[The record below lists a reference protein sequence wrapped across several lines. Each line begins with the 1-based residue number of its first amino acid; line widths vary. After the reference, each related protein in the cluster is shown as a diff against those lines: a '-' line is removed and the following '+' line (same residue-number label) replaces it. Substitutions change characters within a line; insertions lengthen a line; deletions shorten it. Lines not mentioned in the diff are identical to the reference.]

1 MANPNSESVIQPQPI
16 KRESLLSKESKTDA
30 LARNGRDRCD
40 TNIDRLTVEFQV
52 DSPILGKASLRYIQV
67 RHDFQSRDHRG
78 LEHFDIRRNG
88 DFVKNSIDAIANLQI
103 VLQRFDMNVRRPL
116 FERFPENLVDKFDN
130 GRL

>member
-30 LARNGRDRCD
+30 LARNGRYRCD

-52 DSPILGKASLRYIQV
+52 DSPILGKASLRYIKM

-78 LEHFDIRRNG
+78 LKHFDIRRNG
-88 DFVKNSIDAIANLQI
+88 DFVKNAIDAIANLQI
-103 VLQRFDMNVRRPL
+103 VLERFDMNVRRPL
-116 FERFPENLVDKFDN
+116 FERFAENLVYEFDD
-130 GRL
+130 GSL